1 MFTQIELYK
10 TRRFS
15 VPRHFNQ
22 PLFWLCISIVYA
34 ALSLVLCD
42 VIAKVKPGVDVFTIC
57 NLVFCFIAF
66 LLCVNILNILFVL
79 MGVALMLC
87 IAPAIDV
94 LNFLVDYI
102 APLSLY
108 VFFQFVSYNCY
119 LDYGLTFFHTHLL
132 LLFET
137 NEGTYWSFEQI
148 RPSSNHLNNNY
159 VIVIQRAMNKG
170 ILLKERQRNARDP
183 LFTNVL
189 HLDSAATAVKQNMI
203 AVLEFIWKKDHLD
216 SLNFLFSATHSPTTN
231 LASIMYHKFKDVP
244 LSSLK
249 VE

>member
-1 MFTQIELYK
+1 MFTQIELYN

-15 VPRHFNQ
+15 VPRHFTQ

-42 VIAKVKPGVDVFTIC
+42 VIAKVKPGVDVFAIC
-57 NLVFCFIAF
+57 NLLFCFIAF

-79 MGVALMLC
+79 MGVAPMLC
-87 IAPAIDV
+87 IAPAIGV
-94 LNFLVDYI
+94 LNFFVDYI

-108 VFFQFVSYNCY
+108 
-119 LDYGLTFFHTHLL
+119 
-132 LLFET
+132 
-137 NEGTYWSFEQI
+137 
-148 RPSSNHLNNNY
+148 
-159 VIVIQRAMNKG
+159 RAMNKG

-203 AVLEFIWKKDHLD
+203 AVLEFIWKKDQPG
-216 SLNFLFSATHSPTTN
+216 FAQ
-231 LASIMYHKFKDVP
+231 
-244 LSSLK
+244 LS
-249 VE
+249 V